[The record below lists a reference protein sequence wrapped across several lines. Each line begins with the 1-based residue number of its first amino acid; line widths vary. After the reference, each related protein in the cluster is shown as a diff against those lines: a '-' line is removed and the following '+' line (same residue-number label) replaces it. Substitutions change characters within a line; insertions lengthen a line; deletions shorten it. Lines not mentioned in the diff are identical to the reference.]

1 MTRRVPMATYQ
12 GLLSSASKVTIN
24 VAMPEPT
31 NSGLP
36 SDGLL
41 SLGAVFSAS
50 RCVARNCGITSGS
63 WRRDAQRQVRRA
75 AVV

>member
-1 MTRRVPMATYQ
+1 MATYQ

-41 SLGAVFSAS
+41 SLGAVFFSL
-50 RCVARNCGITSGS
+50 RCRTVESPRAVA
-63 WRRDAQRQVRRA
+63 RRDAQMQGRRA
-75 AVV
+75 SVV